1 MPISETAK
9 DALSSLRVVLGDNT
23 VRILHP
29 QGGAHA
35 KADTFDSRVYI
46 TSTIGNDFED
56 IFFDRVLSPV
66 TIDAAPKGG
75 LNSRAVTVLA
85 AIRAVLVS
93 ESITLRNDQ
102 GTTDGKVTN
111 RFSPRLDVVSDTA
124 GFSKEL
130 FQEGGLTV
138 DELTKREAS

>member
-1 MPISETAK
+1 MPIDPAAKTA
-9 DALSSLRVVLGDNT
+9 LGSLRTAMTDNT

-29 QGGAHA
+29 QGGRGT

-66 TIDAAPKGG
+66 TIDSAPKGE

-85 AIRAVLVS
+85 AIRAVLVG

-111 RFSPRLDVVSDTA
+111 RFSPRLDVVADA
-124 GFSKEL
+124 AAFPKEL